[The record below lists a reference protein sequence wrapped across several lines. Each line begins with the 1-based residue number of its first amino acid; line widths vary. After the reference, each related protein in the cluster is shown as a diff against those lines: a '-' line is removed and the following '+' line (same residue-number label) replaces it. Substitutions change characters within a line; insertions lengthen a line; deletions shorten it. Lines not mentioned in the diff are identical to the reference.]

1 MSDSINLSPREKNL
15 LTEIL
20 YDERKERSKNHMD
33 TRPIDNLIDK
43 ALNRI
48 TLRHKD
54 EKVVSLSDGDVSAEI
69 SIGGI
74 FKSEHGTFSIE
85 DIDGNKIKIKGRWY
99 HKSEFEPAA
108 VTQFKSNVRG
118 IDR

>member
-1 MSDSINLSPREKNL
+1 MNDSINLSPREKNL

-20 YDERKERSKNHMD
+20 YDERKERSESHMD

-48 TLRHKD
+48 TLLRTD
-54 EKVVSLSDGDVSAEI
+54 EKVVSLSDGDGSADI
-69 SIGGI
+69 SLGGI
-74 FKSEHGTFSIE
+74 FESEHGTFSVQ
-85 DIDGNKIKIKGRWY
+85 DIDGNKIKVQGCWY

-108 VTQFKSNVRG
+108 VTQFKGNVRG